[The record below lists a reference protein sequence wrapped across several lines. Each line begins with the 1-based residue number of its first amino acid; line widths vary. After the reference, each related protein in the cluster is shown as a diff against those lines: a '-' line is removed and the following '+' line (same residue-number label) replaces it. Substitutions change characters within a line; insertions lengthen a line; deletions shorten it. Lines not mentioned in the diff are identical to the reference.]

1 MSESLLTVNEAAA
14 RLALGRTTVYEL
26 IARRELKTIKI
37 GRARRVPESAI
48 EQWIARQIVEQDKQ
62 PTPLKQLAARVHG
75 QPGKAAPPIHGDT

>member
-1 MSESLLTVNEAAA
+1 MSETLLTVNEAAA

-26 IARRELKTIKI
+26 IARRELTTIKI

-62 PTPLKQLAARVHG
+62 PTLTQLAARVHG